1 MQNRRL
7 ITFLLLAIILF
18 FVMNFLTIRIYENYV
33 YDTFNNI
40 TSSLIK
46 KYPQDESLIM
56 DTLLNNNN
64 QDILSKYGLTKETV
78 SEITSLKKTVKT
90 INLVTFLTYILLIS
104 VLVVIEYIHNR
115 KLKKEIK
122 TINDYLAL
130 ILQNSY
136 DLCIS
141 DYNEDEIS
149 ILKNDIYKVA
159 IKLKEYSLFEI
170 HEKEYLKNTLEDISH
185 QLKTPLTALTIMNDI
200 LRNNELTME
209 EKKDFLLK
217 QEKELE
223 KMEWLITTLLN
234 MSKLDSGS
242 VRLKKEE
249 VSAGDLIDLSL
260 ESILV
265 PIELK
270 EVKLEKSNLDFM
282 LVCDINWTKEAIMN
296 ILKNALEHV
305 SVGGIIKIVGEDN
318 PLYQSISITDNGV
331 GISKNDIK
339 NIFKR
344 FYSQSGSKESVGIGL
359 NLAKIILEKE
369 NGKIEV
375 ESEKNKYTTFKII
388 FYKTVV

>member
-40 TSSLIK
+40 TSNLIK
-46 KYPQDESLIM
+46 KYPQDESLLM
-56 DTLLNNNN
+56 DAILNNNN
-64 QDILSKYGLTKETV
+64 QDILAKYGLTKETAE
-78 SEITSLKKTVKT
+78 EITSLKKTVKT
-90 INLVTFLTYILLIS
+90 ISLVTFLTYILLIS
-104 VLVVIEYIHNR
+104 VLVVIEYVHNR

-200 LRNNELTME
+200 LKNNDLTME
-209 EKKDFLLK
+209 EKQDFLLK

-249 VSAGDLIDLSL
+249 VSVDDLIDLSL

-270 EVKLEKSNLDFM
+270 EVKLEKSNLDFTIG
-282 LVCDINWTKEAIMN
+282 CDINWTKEAIMN

-305 SVGGIIKIVGEDN
+305 SVGGIIKILGEDN

-344 FYSQSGSKESVGIGL
+344 FYSQSGSKNSVGIGL
-359 NLAKIILEKE
+359 NLAKIIIEKE

>member
-33 YDTFNNI
+33 YVTFNNI

-104 VLVVIEYIHNR
+104 VLVVIEYAHNR

-200 LRNNELTME
+200 LRNNDLTME

-217 QEKELE
+217 QAKELE

-242 VRLKKEE
+242 VTLKKEE
-249 VSAGDLIDLSL
+249 VIVGDLIDLSL
-260 ESILV
+260 ESIIV
-265 PIELK
+265 PSELK

-344 FYSQSGSKESVGIGL
+344 FYTQSGSKESVGIGL